1 MFVDC
6 KVINREEI
14 VSLYLVF
21 LVQVQLDLSG
31 HFPSVRTMEKKQF
44 LHYNSCKTQRLL
56 EEAEAFE
63 IFKDNKMNERDLK
76 LVKRYLQV
84 ETIIERPVIIT
95 RPASK
100 CLVLFME
107 HIKVRQR
114 RGDGRQG
121 G

>member
-1 MFVDC
+1 
-6 KVINREEI
+6 
-14 VSLYLVF
+14 
-21 LVQVQLDLSG
+21 
-31 HFPSVRTMEKKQF
+31 
-44 LHYNSCKTQRLL
+44 
-56 EEAEAFE
+56 
-63 IFKDNKMNERDLK
+63 MNERDLK

>member
-1 MFVDC
+1 M
-6 KVINREEI
+6 
-14 VSLYLVF
+14 
-21 LVQVQLDLSG
+21 
-31 HFPSVRTMEKKQF
+31 
-44 LHYNSCKTQRLL
+44 

-63 IFKDNKMNERDLK
+63 ILKDNKMNERDLK